1 MTGEQIIIAIIIA
14 LAAAYLLRLMW
25 KKYISKSAGCGCGCG
40 PKLPLKGKRT
50 SLTLNGRSV
59 RR

>member
-1 MTGEQIIIAIIIA
+1 MTGEQIIITVIIT

-25 KKYISKSAGCGCGCG
+25 RRYISKTSGSCCSGAAG
-40 PKLPLKGKRT
+40 KGKHV
-50 SLTLNGRSV
+50 SLTLNGRTV